1 MRPSVIR
8 GLASRRRFWIAVLLL
23 VGGWFRIVAIDTTVI
38 DTPLRA
44 DAMDYYA
51 SAHNLVHHGVY
62 SRSQATLIDPGAK
75 PVPDAYR
82 PPGMPLLIA
91 PFMHLSPQHMK
102 IVARVQLVNVIAGLV
117 AIVAIFLAAAAV
129 LPLPAAV
136 AVGLLTA
143 CSPQL
148 ISLST
153 YVLSETPAACLV
165 AALLAL
171 AAVAP
176 PADRRA
182 RAGLFLALG
191 AIVGC
196 LSLFRP
202 AFLAFAPLL
211 ALAYAGRGHA
221 REAAIF
227 ASLGAAVIVAPWVVR
242 NLVSVPGGEA
252 PSLFARTML
261 EGAYRG
267 YVYAGDPATFPYGAR
282 ADPRFR
288 ELVVSPERVLAE
300 VVQRLAASPVSQLTW
315 YLFQKPVFLFQWSN
329 VDGMGDIF
337 VYPIAASP
345 FLSNPVFA
353 VVRAAYRFSHALLLI
368 LGALGAVAAW
378 RTANM
383 QSLGAQAQTVLRM
396 ASLLLAFIYL
406 VHLPFFVAARY
417 LAPVLPAIYLL
428 AAFAVVAA
436 GRALRNRGGSRD
448 DAGAIR
454 EDRGRIRR

>member
-1 MRPSVIR
+1 MGMRPSIIR
-8 GLASRRRFWIAVLLL
+8 RLAARRTFWITVLLL
-23 VGGWFRIVAIDTTVI
+23 VGGWFRLIAVDTTVI

-44 DAMDYYA
+44 DALDYYV

-62 SRSQATLIDPGAK
+62 SRSQVTLIDPSAK

-82 PPGMPLLIA
+82 APGMALLIA

-102 IVARVQLVNVIAGLV
+102 IVGRVQLVNVAAGLV
-117 AIVAIFLAAAAV
+117 ATVAIFLAAAAV

-176 PADRRA
+176 PADRRT

-191 AIVGC
+191 AIVGF

-202 AFLAFAPLL
+202 AFLAFAPLIG
-211 ALAYAGRGHA
+211 LAYAGRGRA
-221 REAAIF
+221 REAAIL
-227 ASLGAAVIVAPWVVR
+227 ASLGAALVIAPWVVR
-242 NLVSVPGGEA
+242 NLVSVPAGEG
-252 PSLFARTML
+252 PSLLANTML

-267 YVYAGDPATFPYGAR
+267 YVFAGDPATFPYGAH
-282 ADPRFR
+282 ADPRYR
-288 ELVVSPERVLAE
+288 TLVVSPERVLRE
-300 VVQRLAASPVSQLTW
+300 VVQRLAASPASQLTW
-315 YLFQKPVFLFQWSN
+315 YIVQKPVFLLQWSN
-329 VDGMGDIF
+329 VDGMGDVF
-337 VYPIAASP
+337 VYPVTASP
-345 FLSNPVFA
+345 FLTNPLFV
-353 VVRAAYRFSHALLLI
+353 VVRAAYRFGHELLLL
-368 LGALGAVAAW
+368 LGMIGAVAAW
-378 RTANM
+378 RATMTQA
-383 QSLGAQAQTVLRM
+383 LGPQAQTVLRM
-396 ASLLLAFIYL
+396 ASLLLAFVYL

-417 LAPVLPAIYLL
+417 LAPVWPAIYLL
-428 AAFAVVAA
+428 AAFAVVVA
-436 GRALRNRGGSRD
+436 GRMLRH
-448 DAGAIR
+448 
-454 EDRGRIRR
+454 RGRPARGSAGGARMASS